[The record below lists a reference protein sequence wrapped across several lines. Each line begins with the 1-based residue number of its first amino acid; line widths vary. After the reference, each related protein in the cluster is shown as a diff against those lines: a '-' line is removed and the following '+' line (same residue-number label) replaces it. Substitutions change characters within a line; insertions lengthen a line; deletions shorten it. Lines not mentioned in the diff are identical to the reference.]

1 MASLTFISYPKGS
14 FKCKEV
20 SGHFQLTEDLST
32 VEHYG
37 DYLIKTTVSKG
48 YEWDGASTPVWL
60 RWFLPK
66 FDKKNELYN
75 VVALLHDVR
84 YGARGFCLVDR
95 EETDDM
101 LRGGWR
107 IAGLGRF
114 KASSAD
120 YFIEKIAES
129 HWGNDDYKCSHLAK
143 MEMKLWKDIYAENL
157 SI

>member
-1 MASLTFISYPKGS
+1 MSHLHSITYAKGTFNWKKVNGIYELTSDLLTT
-14 FKCKEV
+14 E
-20 SGHFQLTEDLST
+20 HF
-32 VEHYG
+32 G
-37 DYLIKTTVSKG
+37 DYRIRTTVKAG
-48 YEWDGASTPVWL
+48 YKWNGASTPSWL
-60 RWFLPK
+60 QWFLPT

-84 YGARGFCLVDR
+84 YGAKGFYLVDR

-107 IAGLGRF
+107 IAGLSRF

-129 HWGNDDYKCSHLAK
+129 HWGDDSYNCANLTS
-143 MEMKLWKDIYAENL
+143 MEMKLWKDI
-157 SI
+157 